1 MSVLISVL
9 AFVVTIGILVTF
21 HELGHYWV
29 ARRCGIKV
37 LTFSIGFGKKLL
49 SWQRG
54 ETTWQLAAVP
64 LGGYVRMLDERER
77 PVEPEDLP
85 RSFNQQHPLKKMA
98 VAVAGPAANLLL
110 ALLFYWVLFISG
122 VTTLKPVLAD
132 VTQGSPAQQIGLRAG
147 DRIDAIDNK
156 PVKTWDDLAEFLID
170 AASRHEPFEL
180 AVHSQ
185 SGDATIAVDPA
196 RTNLGEID
204 AGLID
209 RFGISPLPITAVIGQ
224 VAPDSAAAAADIKP
238 GDRIVSVNGKPMQSW
253 SVLQQAVMRY
263 PVVPVNLVLERRGQ
277 TLNKVVMPHEV
288 VVKGEHIGQLGLA
301 PRLDEARWSAQQ
313 MQLRYGPVEA
323 VGAAWNKVIDT
334 IKFTLQ
340 MFGRMIVGHV
350 SVKQIG
356 GPVTLADMA
365 GRSAQMGLLPF
376 IETLARISLSL
387 AVLNLLPV
395 PLLDG
400 GHLLYHTAELVTGR
414 PVPERVQA
422 FGMRLGLAFIAG
434 LMALA
439 LYNDFFRL
447 ISG

>member
-29 ARRCGIKV
+29 AKRCGIKV
-37 LTFSIGFGKKLL
+37 LTFSIGFGKKLV

-54 ETTWQLAAVP
+54 ETTWQLAAIP

-98 VAVAGPAANLLL
+98 VAAAGPVANLLL
-110 ALLFYWVLFISG
+110 ALLFYWVLFVCG
-122 VTTLKPVLAD
+122 VTTLKPVIAD
-132 VTQGSPAQQIGLRAG
+132 VMTGSPAQQIGLRAG
-147 DRIDAIDNK
+147 DRIDAIGHR
-156 PVKTWDDLAEFLID
+156 PVSTWDDLAENLID
-170 AASRHEPFEL
+170 SASKREPFEI

-185 SGDATIAVDPA
+185 AGDVTLQVDPA
-196 RTNLGEID
+196 RTSLGEID
-204 AGLID
+204 ANLID

-224 VAPDSAAAAADIKP
+224 VAPDSAAAHADIKA
-238 GDRIVSVNGKPMQSW
+238 GDRVVQLNGKPLQSW
-253 SVLQQAVMRY
+253 SALQQAVARY
-263 PVVPVNLVLERRGQ
+263 PVVPVQLVLDRHGEQ
-277 TLNKVVMPHEV
+277 ISKTVTPHEV
-288 VVKGEHIGQLGLA
+288 VVKGQHIGQLGLA
-301 PRLDEARWSAQQ
+301 PRLDEARWKAQQ
-313 MQLRYGPVEA
+313 MQLQYGPVEA
-323 VGAAWNKVIDT
+323 IGAAGGKVVDT
-334 IKFTLQ
+334 VKFILQ

-356 GPVTLADMA
+356 GPVTLADLA
-365 GRSAQMGLLPF
+365 GRSAEMGLLPF
-376 IETLARISLSL
+376 IENLARISLSL

-400 GHLLYHTAELVTGR
+400 GHLMYHTAELVTGR

>member
-1 MSVLISVL
+1 MSVLISIL

-29 ARRCGIKV
+29 AKRCGIKV

-77 PVEPEDLP
+77 PVTPEELP

-98 VAVAGPAANLLL
+98 VAAAGPVANLLL
-110 ALLFYWVLFISG
+110 ALLFYWVLFVSG

-132 VTQGSPAQQIGLRAG
+132 VTAGSVAQQIGLRAG
-147 DRIDAIDNK
+147 DRIDAIGNR
-156 PVKTWDDLAEFLID
+156 PVNTWDDLAENLID
-170 AASRHEPFEL
+170 SASKHEPFDI

-185 SGDATIAVDPA
+185 SGDVTLPVDPA
-196 RTNLGEID
+196 RTSLGEID
-204 AGLID
+204 ANLID
-209 RFGISPLPITAVIGQ
+209 RFGISPLPITTVIGQ
-224 VAPDSAAAAADIKP
+224 VAPDSAAAQADIKA
-238 GDRIVSVNGKPMQSW
+238 GDRIVSLNGKPLQSW
-253 SVLQQAVMRY
+253 SALQQAVAHY
-263 PVVPVNLVLERRGQ
+263 PIQPVQLVLDRHGEHISK
-277 TLNKVVMPHEV
+277 TVTPHEI
-288 VVKGEHIGQLGLA
+288 VVKGQHIGQLGLA
-301 PRLDEARWSAQQ
+301 PRLDEARWKAQQ
-313 MQLRYGPVEA
+313 MQLRYGPVDA
-323 VGAAWNKVIDT
+323 IGAAATKVVDT
-334 IKFTLQ
+334 VKFILQ

-356 GPVTLADMA
+356 GPVTLADLA
-365 GRSAQMGLLPF
+365 GRSAEMGLLPF
-376 IETLARISLSL
+376 IENLARISLSL

-400 GHLLYHTAELVTGR
+400 GHLMYHTAELVTGR